1 MSNCQNTPREPD
13 VVTILWQRNP
23 LRLLEPRT
31 IVEATIIGSANP
43 CRNDLDEG
51 SRLRDAVAC
60 LLRSG
65 FLLVSSTDLGIFGVS
80 VFIRQ
85 RL

>member
-1 MSNCQNTPREPD
+1 MSKSPITPRQPD

-23 LRLLEPRT
+23 LRPLQPRT
-31 IVEATIIGSANP
+31 IVDATIIGSAKP

-60 LLRSG
+60 LLRNG
-65 FLLVSSTDLGIFGVS
+65 FLMVSSTDLGIFGAS

-85 RL
+85 PM